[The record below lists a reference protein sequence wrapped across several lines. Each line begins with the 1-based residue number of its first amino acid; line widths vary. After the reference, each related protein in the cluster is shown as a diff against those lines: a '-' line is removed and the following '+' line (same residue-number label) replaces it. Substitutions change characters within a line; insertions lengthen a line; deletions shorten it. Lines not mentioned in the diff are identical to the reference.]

1 MTYIGFDG
9 VTTLSEEVENPR
21 RNILLAT
28 VYVCLF
34 TGLFSG
40 LQVYLAQRVWPD
52 FHTFPNLETAFV
64 DVSRVVGGNLL
75 FQGMALTLILASFG
89 SGVSGQAGAS
99 RLLFGMGRT
108 GALPEEFL
116 WATANF
122 ASSAGFERPGNW
134 SRDRAGFP
142 LLQL

>member
-1 MTYIGFDG
+1 MRGTDVFYGIVLVQPIAAVPLFGLADSISHG
-9 VTTLSEEVENPR
+9 HVVTV
-21 RNILLAT
+21 
-28 VYVCLF
+28 
-34 TGLFSG
+34 FSG

-52 FHTFPNLETAFV
+52 FCTFSNLETAFV

-75 FQGMALTLILASFG
+75 FQGMAVTLILASFG

-99 RLLFGMGRT
+99 GDR
-108 GALPEEFL
+108 
-116 WATANF
+116 
-122 ASSAGFERPGNW
+122 